1 MKDLKVI
8 FMGTPDFAVPVLK
21 SLIENCHVVLVIT
34 QPDKK
39 VGRKQE
45 LKFSPVKEVAL
56 ENGIEVFQPEKIRK
70 EYDKILNTEC
80 DIIITCAYGQIIP
93 KVIIDYP
100 RLGCI
105 NVHASLLP
113 KNRGGAPIHWCL
125 IRGEEKTG
133 VTIMYMDVGMDDGD
147 IISQRE
153 YDIQASDNVGTL
165 HDQLSLMGAD
175 LLMETLP
182 LIVSGKNQRI
192 KQNESEVTFS
202 YNIKREEEHLDF
214 HKTGN
219 EIINHIR
226 GLNPWPVANMLVN
239 QEEFKVYEATFE
251 KKNVDIP
258 GKVVDIRKDGI
269 GISCLDGIIY
279 LTKIKPFGKKMM
291 DTRDYLNG
299 VLKED
304 VKHWI
309 IN

>member
-8 FMGTPDFAVPVLK
+8 FMGTPDFSVPVLK
-21 SLIENCHVVLVIT
+21 SLIENCHVVLVVT

-56 ENGIEVFQPEKIRK
+56 ENGIDVFQPEKIRK

-93 KVIIDYP
+93 KVILDYP

-133 VTIMYMDVGMDDGD
+133 ITIMYMDVGMDDGD

-153 YDIQASDNVGTL
+153 YVIQASDNVGSL

-192 KQNESEVTFS
+192 KQNESDVTFS

-219 EIINHIR
+219 EIINQIR

-239 QEEFKVYEATFE
+239 QEEFKVYEAVFE
-251 KKNVDIP
+251 KKRETSC
-258 GKVVDIRKDGI
+258 GKVVEILKDKI
-269 GISCLDGIIY
+269 GITCQDGVIY
-279 LTKIKPFGKKMM
+279 LKRIKPFGKKVM
-291 DTRDYLNG
+291 DVKDYLNG
-299 VLKED
+299 ISKDEVQKWVIE
-304 VKHWI
+304 
-309 IN
+309 

>member
-93 KVIIDYP
+93 KVILDYP

-192 KQNESEVTFS
+192 KQNEEEVTFS

-239 QEEFKVYEATFE
+239 QEEFKIYEATFE

>member
-8 FMGTPDFAVPVLK
+8 FMGTPDFSVPVLK
-21 SLIENCHVVLVIT
+21 SLIENCHVVLVVT

-45 LKFSPVKEVAL
+45 LKFSPVKAVAL

-93 KVIIDYP
+93 KVILDYP

-153 YDIQASDNVGTL
+153 YNIQASDNVGTL

-192 KQNESEVTFS
+192 KQNESDVTFS

-219 EIINHIR
+219 EIINQIR

-239 QEEFKVYEATFE
+239 QEEFKVYEAVFE
-251 KKNVDIP
+251 KKRETSC
-258 GKVVDIRKDGI
+258 GKVVEILKDKI
-269 GISCLDGIIY
+269 GITCQDGVVY
-279 LTKIKPFGKKMM
+279 LKRIKPFGKKVM
-291 DTRDYLNG
+291 DVKDYLNG
-299 VLKED
+299 ISKDEVQKWVIE
-304 VKHWI
+304 
-309 IN
+309 

>member
-8 FMGTPDFAVPVLK
+8 FMGTPDFSVPVLK
-21 SLIENCHVVLVIT
+21 SLIENCHVVLVVT

-93 KVIIDYP
+93 KEILDYP

-153 YDIQASDNVGTL
+153 YNIQASDNVGTL

-182 LIVSGKNQRI
+182 LIVSDKNQRI
-192 KQNESEVTFS
+192 KQNEEEVTFS

-219 EIINHIR
+219 EIINQIR

-239 QEEFKVYEATFE
+239 QEEFKVYEAIFE
-251 KKNVDIP
+251 KKKETSC
-258 GKVVDIRKDGI
+258 GKVVEILKDRI
-269 GISCLDGIIY
+269 GITCQDGVVY
-279 LTKIKPFGKKMM
+279 LKRIKPFGKKVM
-291 DTRDYLNG
+291 DVKDYLNG
-299 VLKED
+299 ISKDEVQQWVIE
-304 VKHWI
+304 
-309 IN
+309 

>member
-21 SLIENCHVVLVIT
+21 SLIENCHVVAVVT

-45 LKFSPVKEVAL
+45 IQYSPVKEVAL
-56 ENGIEVFQPEKIRK
+56 EHGIKIFQPEKIRND
-70 EYDKILNTEC
+70 YDSVLNTEC

-93 KVIIDYP
+93 KVILDYP

-192 KQNESEVTFS
+192 KQNEEEVTFS

-304 VKHWI
+304 VEHWI